1 MRIDWQG
8 YDDGLLSAEERRSAE
23 EALRTDSDSKAELE
37 GLAAFKSAV
46 REAGL
51 RETVPVRHLEA
62 MLSKVARPARPVS
75 RPRWAIAAFAAACLA
90 IVAWAGTLLFGERGD
105 VLEERRSFASMPEA
119 CAWAADESGLAVPSM
134 RELSS
139 GALDSVHAGDGWA
152 CFDFVADGSL
162 VHMTVASG
170 LATTAGCEVV
180 ETEFGDVFYHPMTR
194 SVSFNKGDL
203 HYTLKG
209 GERETMLRV
218 AQEVMKGAP
227 RPDGKGPK
235 TIAR

>member
-8 YDDGLLSAEERRSAE
+8 YDDGLLSAEDRRSAE
-23 EALRTDSDSKAELE
+23 EALQTDPGSMAELE
-37 GLAAFKSAV
+37 GLSAFKSAV

-51 RETVPVRHLEA
+51 REPVPVRRLEA
-62 MLSKVARPARPVS
+62 MLSKVARPARPVGRS
-75 RPRWAIAAFAAACLA
+75 RWAMVAAAAACLA
-90 IVAWAGTLLFGERGD
+90 LLAWAGVSMFGGRGD
-105 VLEERRSFASMPEA
+105 VLEERRSFDSMPEA
-119 CAWAADESGLAVPSM
+119 CAWAADVSGLPVPSM
-134 RELSS
+134 REFSS

-152 CFDFVADGSL
+152 CFDLVADGSL

-180 ETEFGDVFYHPMTR
+180 ETEFGDVFYHTMTR
-194 SVSFNKGDL
+194 SVSFNKDDL

-209 GERETMLRV
+209 GERETMLKV
-218 AQEVMKGAP
+218 AREVMKGTP

-235 TIAR
+235 TISS